1 MSQDSATEQAIQA
14 AGANAAPRVTPSDI
28 EANIVGQYFFTAA
41 QGVDGADIE
50 LMRAAD
56 QAAQVTL
63 APMVED
69 PQVWRTGECGPL
81 HLLTFCVLV
90 LKNGF
95 TVTGESACAS
105 PENFNAEIGRR
116 IARENAVAKIW
127 PLMGYE
133 LRSKLTGQQA
143 SLFARKADPYT
154 NADIVSWE
162 TLPYEDAR
170 LFRFS
175 DGTSVKVRHEE
186 IKDADRKDGP
196 DWSFN
201 AALRLHNAATGGK
214 QA

>member
-1 MSQDSATEQAIQA
+1 MSQDSATEKAIQA
-14 AGANAAPRVTPSDI
+14 AGANTAPRVTPADI

-133 LRSKLTGQQA
+133 LRSKLAGQQA
-143 SLFARKADPYT
+143 PLFARTADPYT
-154 NADIVSWE
+154 SADLVSWE
-162 TLPYEDAR
+162 TMPYKDAR
-170 LFRFS
+170 VFRFK
-175 DGTSVKVRHEE
+175 DGTSVTVNHAE
-186 IKDADRKDGP
+186 IKDADRNGGP
-196 DWSFN
+196 DWALN